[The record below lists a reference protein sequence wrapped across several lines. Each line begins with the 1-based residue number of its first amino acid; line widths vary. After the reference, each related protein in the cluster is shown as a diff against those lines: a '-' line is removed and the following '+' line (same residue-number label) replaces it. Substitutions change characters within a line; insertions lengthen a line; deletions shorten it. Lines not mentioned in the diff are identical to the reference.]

1 MEDRI
6 GLVDKLKSVKCY
18 QKLEYTGLGYNLT
31 CSMTNTN
38 ITGRY
43 TSGRKNLLSNYK
55 TDVKYEGIL
64 NYGNL

>member
-1 MEDRI
+1 
-6 GLVDKLKSVKCY
+6 
-18 QKLEYTGLGYNLT
+18 
-31 CSMTNTN
+31 MTNTN